1 MGFKRETIEKWSFLY
16 AIAKP
21 MVKFFFK
28 TYYRVSAHN
37 LQNIPKDDIVIFAPN
52 HQNALMDALA
62 VLSIIPGQPIF
73 LGRADIFQNSLQN
86 KILTF
91 LKMLPIYRIRDG
103 KNNLAQNE
111 VTFKKTIDVL
121 KKRKKLVI
129 LPEGNHAGFR
139 RLRPIKKGISRI
151 AFQAEEAENYQL
163 NIKVVPVTLDY
174 QHYSK
179 FHSGLYISFGEAI
192 PVSKFYDTYQ
202 ENPPKGMNMLRE
214 DLAESLKSDIV
225 HIESE
230 ANYDTIDQLAR
241 FYAPE
246 RCHKLREKVKQPCLF
261 HQEKR
266 VVQKLTELEQENPEE
281 LRQFSRLNKKYRQLK
296 ADLNFRDWQFRQD
309 KFSVFSQVLQSILLL
324 LLFPVAAYGFIHN
337 IVPFLI
343 PVWSTKKVKDP
354 QFISSFRLV
363 IAIITFHL
371 WYLLV
376 FILFAALT
384 SLPTGFTIGYLASL
398 PISGF
403 IAYHYYIGGKKNIST
418 WRYILKKGKKDKK
431 LTQARNLYKELL
443 TKMDSFC

>member
-16 AIAKP
+16 AITKP
-21 MVKFFFK
+21 MVKFFYK
-28 TYYRVSAHN
+28 TYFRVSVHN
-37 LQNIPKDDIVIFAPN
+37 RQNIPEDGIVIFAPN

-62 VLSIIPGQPIF
+62 VLSIIPGQPVF
-73 LGRADIFQNSLQN
+73 LGRADIFQNNLQN

-91 LKMLPIYRIRDG
+91 LKILPIYRIRDG
-103 KNNLAQNE
+103 KSNLAQNDAI
-111 VTFKKTIDVL
+111 FKKTIDVL
-121 KKRKKLVI
+121 KQRKKLVI

-151 AFQAEEAENYQL
+151 AFQAEEIENYEL

-174 QHYSK
+174 KHYYK
-179 FHSGLYISFGEAI
+179 FHSRLYISFGEPI
-192 PVSKFYDTYQ
+192 PVSKYYETYQ

-214 DLAESLKSDIV
+214 DLAERLKSDIV

-230 ANYDTIDQLAR
+230 TYYDTIDQLAR

-261 HQEKR
+261 QQEKR
-266 VVQKLTELEQENPEE
+266 VVQKLTELEQDNPEE
-281 LRQFSRLNKKYRQLK
+281 LNNFSRMNEKYQRLK
-296 ADLNFRDWQFRQD
+296 AELNFRNWQFRKDRFPVLPQL
-309 KFSVFSQVLQSILLL
+309 LQSLLL
-324 LLFPVAAYGFIHN
+324 IILFPVAVYGFIHN

-354 QFISSFRLV
+354 QFISSFRVV
-363 IAIITFHL
+363 IAMITFHL

-376 FILFAALT
+376 LILFAALT
-384 SLPTGFTIGYLASL
+384 SLSTTITIGYLASL

-403 IAYHYYIGGKKNIST
+403 IAYYYYIGAKKNISK
-418 WRYILKKGKKDKK
+418 WRYIWKKGKKDEK
-431 LTQARNLYKELL
+431 LTQARNLYNELL
-443 TKMDSFC
+443 IKMDSYC